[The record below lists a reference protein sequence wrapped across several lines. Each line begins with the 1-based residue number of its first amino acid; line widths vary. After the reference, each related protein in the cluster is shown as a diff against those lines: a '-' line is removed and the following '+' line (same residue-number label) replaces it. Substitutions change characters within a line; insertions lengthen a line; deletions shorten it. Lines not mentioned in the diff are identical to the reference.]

1 MFYITQ
7 VEHLGSFR
15 RASSASSIFQAWRFL
30 APFAFDNTDLG
41 CTKKGQLNS
50 NHHHTIIGLI
60 FLSSHFIITS

>member
-1 MFYITQ
+1 MFYIIQ

-15 RASSASSIFQAWRFL
+15 CASSASSIFQAWRFL

-50 NHHHTIIGLI
+50 NHHPPL
-60 FLSSHFIITS
+60 